1 MTKTITIKNALV
13 DTRRHKEIT
22 FQLLE
27 EKHFTFNGNKRVH
40 YTLRKMN
47 GRVNYVA
54 VKYEDGEFGMIIRNG

>member
-13 DTRRHKEIT
+13 ETRNHKEIT
-22 FQLLE
+22 FQVLE
-27 EKHFTFNGNKRVH
+27 EKPFTHNANKRVH

-54 VKYEDGEFGMIIRNG
+54 VKYENGEFGMIIRNG